1 MPPLFS
7 PSLSTPSSLSPS
19 LALSSQALDEI
30 ARSHHPKA
38 LSAPP
43 GARLRLGFA
52 GHFGSA
58 RVSPR
63 DLTSS
68 LLGRLV
74 AVEGIV
80 TKASLVRPK
89 LARSVHYCEATGETI
104 SREYRDAASLGG
116 ERREREGVGQRKRER
131 V

>member
-1 MPPLFS
+1 MDF
-7 PSLSTPSSLSPS
+7 
-19 LALSSQALDEI
+19 AQALDEI

-38 LSAPP
+38 LSANP
-43 GARLRLGFA
+43 GARLRLGFS
-52 GHFGSA
+52 GHFGAA

-63 DLTSS
+63 DLTSA

-116 ERREREGVGQRKRER
+116 KEGRERKEKRE
-131 V
+131 